1 MRSEAKNSR
10 VVDGIFLPAGKVEAQ
25 AISHWKLLTMVAL
38 TVMNAS
44 WASAFLRTIAYPG
57 AQRNTLILIIFF
69 TLLPLAT
76 VFILTAVQA
85 LKLTASAERTA
96 GLAVLVIAV
105 LAAFGTLLYPDSRLG
120 LGVSISRFLAAFTN
134 LDFALHPE
142 PVVAV
147 LILIF
152 WRRGL
157 SLARHWIGPLVVQ
170 RDFRIAL
177 IALLILGFAAAGL
190 ARPLPYVEVFL
201 CLFAALMAMGGA
213 RLTTLSKTR
222 GGRSIPFD
230 RQWFLAV
237 SAGAFGLIALTGGMA
252 YFGAGPLA
260 SGLGRALAFIGS
272 ALGAV
277 LLFLLRPVIVLITEL
292 FNRLLAGLMPLISQT
307 EPQLQSLPA
316 PDEVSQMMEDL
327 SAEITPAPFAGGL
340 LDTLQIILIGV
351 GLLIFV
357 LVVYF
362 SLRSTRAGRLWRNLE
377 EGERETILGSIPDYL
392 RSLLRSVRRAP
403 QGLERLNPAAQ
414 VIAAARIRQIYRRL
428 LRLSSRLGVERDE
441 SETPLEFLGDLPVI
455 FPDVQAELE
464 DITGAYLRVR
474 YGEYPESRQ
483 EVDRV
488 EAAWRQVRKRGR
500 PLPDSA

>member
-1 MRSEAKNSR
+1 M
-10 VVDGIFLPAGKVEAQ
+10 
-25 AISHWKLLTMVAL
+25 
-38 TVMNAS
+38 
-44 WASAFLRTIAYPG
+44 
-57 AQRNTLILIIFF
+57 
-69 TLLPLAT
+69 
-76 VFILTAVQA
+76 
-85 LKLTASAERTA
+85 
-96 GLAVLVIAV
+96 
-105 LAAFGTLLYPDSRLG
+105 
-120 LGVSISRFLAAFTN
+120 
-134 LDFALHPE
+134 
-142 PVVAV
+142 
-147 LILIF
+147 
-152 WRRGL
+152 
-157 SLARHWIGPLVVQ
+157 
-170 RDFRIAL
+170 
-177 IALLILGFAAAGL
+177 
-190 ARPLPYVEVFL
+190 
-201 CLFAALMAMGGA
+201 
-213 RLTTLSKTR
+213 
-222 GGRSIPFD
+222 
-230 RQWFLAV
+230 
-237 SAGAFGLIALTGGMA
+237 IALTGGMA

-327 SAEITPAPFAGGL
+327 SAEIMPAPFAGGL

-488 EAAWRQVRKRGR
+488 EAAWRQVRKRGS